1 MKLKKFF
8 IRTVLAVSL
17 LNFMNVNLTF
27 AQVPSK
33 QALVQ
38 TKEAKIKTDKMDN
51 TGNIDKNM
59 DKKGKTTILAKEE
72 NIIPSKTLDNATEN
86 KVENVEFKSAI
97 LNWPEIPNAVMYELI
112 VKNIDTQE
120 VLFTKY
126 NIYASGYQL
135 DNSEVNL
142 SQNLK
147 WQVRGLDENKVPVS
161 DYTKPRL
168 LHKGEMYKLN
178 WQNKGDEYKL
188 EDFSRREYTT
198 YLVTKD
204 VEISPLKITT
214 HFDKMDYMPVYPV
227 YSWVPVKNADHYK
240 IDVFYVPKYDFNNIE
255 KIASYTCPQGMDY
268 YDNKAYTKKGLYFF
282 NVQAYDKNNHKL
294 AEAKN
299 SYFTVKQDNVKVAA
313 LGDSITHGGGAVST
327 PPSATLYN
335 WETYANLPVLNIGFS
350 GNLTSNM
357 LNRFDNDVLSFNPK
371 ILVIMGGVNDI
382 RTGVKSE
389 TVINNLTSIKQK
401 CQQHNIIPVFLTVT
415 SVNPSRMK
423 SVINLDISEGWDKE
437 RLKINEWI
445 EKQPYHVDVASGLMD
460 EQGYLA
466 DNMTTDGLHPDFE
479 GKKHI
484 GELVGDYLRVNFP
497 DIVNN

>member
-8 IRTVLAVSL
+8 IRTVLSVSI

-51 TGNIDKNM
+51 TGNIDKNT
-59 DKKGKTTILAKEE
+59 DKKEKTTILAKEE

-135 DNSEVNL
+135 DNSEVDL

-198 YLVTKD
+198 YLVAKD

-268 YDNKAYTKKGLYFF
+268 YDNKAYTKKGLYFSM
-282 NVQAYDKNNHKL
+282 YRHM
-294 AEAKN
+294 
-299 SYFTVKQDNVKVAA
+299 T
-313 LGDSITHGGGAVST
+313 
-327 PPSATLYN
+327 
-335 WETYANLPVLNIGFS
+335 
-350 GNLTSNM
+350 
-357 LNRFDNDVLSFNPK
+357 K
-371 ILVIMGGVNDI
+371 II
-382 RTGVKSE
+382 
-389 TVINNLTSIKQK
+389 IN
-401 CQQHNIIPVFLTVT
+401 
-415 SVNPSRMK
+415 
-423 SVINLDISEGWDKE
+423 
-437 RLKINEWI
+437 
-445 EKQPYHVDVASGLMD
+445 
-460 EQGYLA
+460 
-466 DNMTTDGLHPDFE
+466 
-479 GKKHI
+479 
-484 GELVGDYLRVNFP
+484 
-497 DIVNN
+497 

>member
-1 MKLKKFF
+1 
-8 IRTVLAVSL
+8 
-17 LNFMNVNLTF
+17 MNVNLTF

-59 DKKGKTTILAKEE
+59 DKKEKTTILAKEE
-72 NIIPSKTLDNATEN
+72 NIIPNKTLDNATEN

-188 EDFSRREYTT
+188 LFELNEDDIFFIFFVFSENQEVHSLFRVYEF
-198 YLVTKD
+198 V
-204 VEISPLKITT
+204 
-214 HFDKMDYMPVYPV
+214 FDTDACLFR
-227 YSWVPVKNADHYK
+227 NG
-240 IDVFYVPKYDFNNIE
+240 IILQCF
-255 KIASYTCPQGMDY
+255 G
-268 YDNKAYTKKGLYFF
+268 YFR
-282 NVQAYDKNNHKL
+282 K
-294 AEAKN
+294 
-299 SYFTVKQDNVKVAA
+299 
-313 LGDSITHGGGAVST
+313 
-327 PPSATLYN
+327 
-335 WETYANLPVLNIGFS
+335 
-350 GNLTSNM
+350 
-357 LNRFDNDVLSFNPK
+357 R
-371 ILVIMGGVNDI
+371 
-382 RTGVKSE
+382 
-389 TVINNLTSIKQK
+389 
-401 CQQHNIIPVFLTVT
+401 
-415 SVNPSRMK
+415 VNPGVVLAWRTAT
-423 SVINLDISEGWDKE
+423 
-437 RLKINEWI
+437 
-445 EKQPYHVDVASGLMD
+445 DVVR
-460 EQGYLA
+460 
-466 DNMTTDGLHPDFE
+466 FE
-479 GKKHI
+479 FI
-484 GELVGDYLRVNFP
+484 
-497 DIVNN
+497 

>member
-1 MKLKKFF
+1 
-8 IRTVLAVSL
+8 
-17 LNFMNVNLTF
+17 
-27 AQVPSK
+27 
-33 QALVQ
+33 
-38 TKEAKIKTDKMDN
+38 MDN
-51 TGNIDKNM
+51 TGNIDKDT
-59 DKKGKTTILAKEE
+59 DKKEKTTILAKDE

-135 DNSEVNL
+135 DNSEVDL

-198 YLVTKD
+198 YLVAKD

-214 HFDKMDYMPVYPV
+214 HFDRMDYMPVYPV

-282 NVQAYDKNNHKL
+282 NVQHM
-294 AEAKN
+294 
-299 SYFTVKQDNVKVAA
+299 T
-313 LGDSITHGGGAVST
+313 
-327 PPSATLYN
+327 
-335 WETYANLPVLNIGFS
+335 
-350 GNLTSNM
+350 
-357 LNRFDNDVLSFNPK
+357 K
-371 ILVIMGGVNDI
+371 II
-382 RTGVKSE
+382 
-389 TVINNLTSIKQK
+389 IN
-401 CQQHNIIPVFLTVT
+401 
-415 SVNPSRMK
+415 
-423 SVINLDISEGWDKE
+423 
-437 RLKINEWI
+437 
-445 EKQPYHVDVASGLMD
+445 
-460 EQGYLA
+460 
-466 DNMTTDGLHPDFE
+466 
-479 GKKHI
+479 
-484 GELVGDYLRVNFP
+484 
-497 DIVNN
+497 

>member
-51 TGNIDKNM
+51 TGNIDKDT
-59 DKKGKTTILAKEE
+59 DKKEKTTILAKEE

-86 KVENVEFKSAI
+86 KIENVEFKSAI

-168 LHKGEMYKLN
+168 LH
-178 WQNKGDEYKL
+178 KGDEYKL

-299 SYFTVKQDNVKVAA
+299 NYFTVKQDNVKVAA

-382 RTGVKSE
+382 RTGVKAE

-415 SVNPSRMK
+415 SVNPPRMK

-484 GELVGDYLRVNFP
+484 GELVGDYLRANFP